1 MTRPLCLAALCLLAS
16 LPSTALAVEKKTSK
30 GREESQEEV
39 DEDSVTGK
47 RPPPLP
53 TTPAPSAVG
62 ALDTAARAARP
73 YENLTYIGAEILGL
87 EPAFVDDSR
96 QGLERIYRRDY
107 KAAKEHFDRM
117 STQYPTQAVGPVGNG
132 LIWQALMLENFD
144 FKYESQ
150 WQTSFKLAKDR
161 LDAAL
166 KVPGEEAW
174 EFFLLGGV
182 LGIEA
187 IHATRHGDFLPALA
201 RGYEALRTLGRTRA
215 AAPEFP
221 DILLGDGLY
230 NYWRS
235 VVTLNS
241 SLLPDFEDRRAEG
254 IAQIQRAESEGIF
267 VGPPATLALTFSYLE
282 ERDLKRALGSALHAR
297 KAYPDN
303 VINNLVTARIYTYM
317 KRYDRAEEVLKE
329 ILEDAPTNERSHFYL
344 SSIYART
351 RRIDEAIA
359 EMDRY
364 LAFDLSPQY
373 RSQALFRQGGNWY
386 RKKDF
391 KKAYALYE
399 QAWKVDKSKSAKR
412 RMESMEKMRKEGKI
426 AF

>member
-1 MTRPLCLAALCLLAS
+1 
-16 LPSTALAVEKKTSK
+16 
-30 GREESQEEV
+30 
-39 DEDSVTGK
+39 
-47 RPPPLP
+47 
-53 TTPAPSAVG
+53 
-62 ALDTAARAARP
+62 
-73 YENLTYIGAEILGL
+73 
-87 EPAFVDDSR
+87 
-96 QGLERIYRRDY
+96 
-107 KAAKEHFDRM
+107 
-117 STQYPTQAVGPVGNG
+117 VGNG

-161 LDAAL
+161 LNAAI

-174 EFFLLGGV
+174 EYFQLGGV

-187 IHATRHGDFLPALA
+187 IHATRHGDFIPALA
-201 RGYEALRTLGRTRA
+201 KGYDALRTMGKTRDR
-215 AAPEFP
+215 APTFP
-221 DILLGDGLY
+221 DLLLGDGLY

-241 SLLPDFEDRRAEG
+241 SLLPNFEDRRAEG
-254 IAQIQRAESEGIF
+254 IAQVQRAEVESVF

-282 ERDLKRALGSALHAR
+282 ERDLKRALGSALR
-297 KAYPDN
+297 SKKAYPDN

-317 KRYDRAEEVLKE
+317 KRYDRAEEILKE

-344 SSIYART
+344 ASVYSRT

-364 LAFDLSPQY
+364 LSFDLMPQY
-373 RSQALFRQGGNWY
+373 RSQALFRQGSHWY
-386 RKKDF
+386 RKQDYA
-391 KKAYALYE
+391 KAYAFFD
-399 QAWKVDKSKSAKR
+399 QAHDLDKSKSAKR

-426 AF
+426 SF